1 MILDKT
7 VLSNYID
14 EAIVAIINY
23 SPKILT
29 AFLILFIGHY
39 TINFVKKMILSK
51 VQNSEIDI
59 TLSKFLIDILVWILR
74 FLLFI
79 TFISRLGIETASF
92 VAIIGAAGLAIGLSL
107 QGSLSNFAGGIL
119 IVLFKP
125 FEVGDTIEAQ
135 GVTGTVS
142 EIQIFVTKL
151 ITSSNQTIFIPN
163 GSLSNGNIINH
174 SLQGIRRADLQIL
187 VSYNEDLKKIKEI
200 ILDII
205 HKNELVL
212 NDPAPSIDVIALAET
227 GVRLAIKPWAEN
239 ENFSK
244 MSAQIL
250 ESTKEKLIEQGISL
264 EKKS

>member
-1 MILDKT
+1 MNLDKT
-7 VLSNYID
+7 VIANYID
-14 EAIVAIINY
+14 EAIVGIINY

-39 TINFVKKMILSK
+39 AINFVKKLILSK
-51 VQNSEIDI
+51 VQNSEVDI
-59 TLSKFLIDILVWILR
+59 TLAKFLIDILVWILR

-135 GVTGTVS
+135 GVTGKVS

-187 VSYNEDLKKIKEI
+187 VSYNEDLKKVKEV

-212 NDPAPSIDVIALAET
+212 NEPAPSIDVIALAET